1 MHWLTLPPTGPNNGP
16 AFADPP
22 GARAWLA
29 GQPQA
34 QAMHMLVALREQ
46 VAAID
51 ATAWPAAAVIELLN
65 LLRAAALPALDAVEP
80 RFLRKALPLAEA
92 DRQAFE
98 AAQTLWLQ
106 LGIAYLRRAPQLP
119 AAEQCLP
126 LQRAANALR
135 CAGFCHFQAASD
147 YPPLL
152 DRLLFGVLAQSDAAG
167 VLTQPLADPDFPHY
181 GDANIAGHIAWAF
194 LLRMIDPY
202 RLSAAQLTV
211 ANRALSRWR
220 ELAEFQAMPS
230 DDPKAHSVDLTPLF
244 DEPRLPPSVP
254 RWLEIRKVER
264 KLLQRIK
271 SLQDGE
277 TPEALKL
284 GRELSPAACIRLLK
298 QLDEALESQYRPE
311 SDESGNIELAFGS
324 ENAYAVFRD
333 EALNPSRTMGTT
345 SSAIA
350 HQRMEIFGFD
360 RLSQLPTAIKKLSVP
375 SENWTLQRGR
385 ATRLPGSDGDR
396 RLAPCLI
403 ASKHG
408 NKPRLG
414 VMLGLRTGNDGT
426 LTAELAW
433 YEERIEAGQLARR
446 ATEPRD
452 SLRTAAFL
460 LHDGPTKLS
469 LLLPANAVVRLDVP
483 LPLEALSVSSV
494 VPTVVLERGVDFV
507 RYEVTAG

>member
-1 MHWLTLPPTGPNNGP
+1 MHWLTLPLAGQNKVP
-16 AFADPP
+16 AFADPQA
-22 GARAWLA
+22 ARNWLA
-29 GQPQA
+29 SQPQA
-34 QAMHMLVALREQ
+34 QAMHMLAALREQ
-46 VAAID
+46 IEAID
-51 ATAWPAAAVIELLN
+51 AAGWPPGQTLELLN
-65 LLRAAALPALDAVEP
+65 LLRAAALPALDSLEP
-80 RFLRKALPLAEA
+80 RFLRKALPLADA
-92 DRQAFE
+92 DRQAFD
-98 AAQTLWLQ
+98 ASQGLWLQ
-106 LGIAYLRRAPQLP
+106 LGIAYLRLAAAMP
-119 AAEQCLP
+119 AADQCLP

-135 CAGFCHFQAASD
+135 SAGFCYFQAACD

-152 DRLLFGVLAQSDAAG
+152 DRLLFGVLARAEAAG

-220 ELAEFQAMPS
+220 ELAEFQAQPS

-244 DEPRLPPSVP
+244 DEPKLPPEVP

-264 KLLQRIK
+264 KMLQRIK
-271 SLQDGE
+271 ALQDGE

-284 GRELSPAACIRLLK
+284 GRELSTAACIRLLK
-298 QLDEALESQYRPE
+298 QLDEALEAQYKPE
-311 SDESGNIELAFGS
+311 SDEAGSIELAFGS
-324 ENAYAVFRD
+324 ENAYAIFRD
-333 EALNPSRTMGTT
+333 EALNPTRSKGST

-360 RLSQLPTAIKKLSVP
+360 RLSQLPTAVKKLNVP
-375 SENWTLQRGR
+375 SENWILDQGR
-385 ATRLPGSDGDR
+385 ALRLPGSDGER

-408 NKPRLG
+408 SKPRLG
-414 VMLGLRTGNDGT
+414 VMLGLRANNDGS

-433 YEERIEAGQLARR
+433 YEERIEAGLFARR

-452 SLRTAAFL
+452 ALRTAAFL
-460 LHDGPTKLS
+460 LHDGPKLS
-469 LLLPANAVVRLDVP
+469 LLVPANAVIRLDIP
-483 LPLEALSVSSV
+483 LPLEGLSVGSV

-507 RYEVTAG
+507 RYEVTPG